1 MRNIIITTLAT
12 TIIAVSFNANSQF
25 SVRLDYELMKGCV
38 GYFKTNKQINICA
51 CAIEKSNYKYF
62 NDSSYRN
69 DDEGFDRTLDE
80 NIERCKR

>member
-1 MRNIIITTLAT
+1 MRNVIITALAT
-12 TIIAVSFNANSQF
+12 TIIAVSFNANARF